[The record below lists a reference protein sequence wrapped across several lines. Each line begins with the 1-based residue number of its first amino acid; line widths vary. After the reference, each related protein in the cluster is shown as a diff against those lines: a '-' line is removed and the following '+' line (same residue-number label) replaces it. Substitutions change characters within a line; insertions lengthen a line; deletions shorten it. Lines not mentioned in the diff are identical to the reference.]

1 MDYSRAMF
9 FCKSNNFT
17 EEQTDEL
24 ILIIRDI
31 QNQVLRDC
39 EEMTI
44 KIMEKK

>member
-1 MDYSRAMF
+1 MDYSRAML

-31 QNQVLRDC
+31 QSQVLTDC
-39 EEMTI
+39 QEMTI